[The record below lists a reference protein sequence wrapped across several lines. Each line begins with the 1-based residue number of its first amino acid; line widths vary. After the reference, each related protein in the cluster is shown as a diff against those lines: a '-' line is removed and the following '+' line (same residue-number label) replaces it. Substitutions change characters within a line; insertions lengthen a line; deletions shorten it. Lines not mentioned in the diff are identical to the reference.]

1 MNSNSQ
7 TNVAIY
13 VRVSTKEQAAEGYS
27 IGEQT
32 ERLQKFCEAHGWHI
46 FQIYTDAGYS
56 GADTNRPAL
65 QDLLVDVHAGRISKV
80 LVYKLDR
87 LSRSQK
93 DTLKLI
99 EDEFLQ
105 HNVAFESMTEKLDTG
120 TAHGRAMIGILAAFA
135 QLEKEM
141 IHERL
146 SLGMDARIKEGKW
159 RGGFK
164 VPFGYDYDPDK
175 EILVINEYQ
184 AMIVKYLFQQFTAGR
199 SISSIA
205 KEMEN
210 KGMLL
215 PNGKCNR
222 RSLQYILQ
230 NKTYCGYLKHGSDW
244 IHGLQ
249 DPVIDENTYEAA
261 QKIFAGHYHPKTN
274 TPTTLLGGLLYCGRC
289 GAKYAKTK
297 TGTQKYGYKYKYG
310 CYSRSKKVFSMV
322 KDPECKNEY
331 YDIECL
337 DALVCDQIRKLAVDP
352 HYFQQ
357 LKTESKK
364 TETAQ
369 QITAIQQQIRSIN
382 SQLSRFM
389 DLYGTGRYSIK
400 DLDEKTQ
407 PLQDQRSKL
416 QQELNRLQA
425 TSHMDDEQ
433 VLQLVRSFD
442 NVLESSNIEEKQRII
457 NLLIDKIIIDGD
469 SITIY
474 WNFI

>member
-1 MNSNSQ
+1 MN
-7 TNVAIY
+7 VGIY
-13 VRVSTKEQAAEGYS
+13 VRVSTKEQATEGYS

-32 ERLQKFCEAHGWHI
+32 ERLQKFCDAHGWHI

-56 GADTNRPAL
+56 GADTSRPAL
-65 QDLLVDVHAGRISKV
+65 QDLLADVHAGRITKV

-141 IHERL
+141 IHERM
-146 SLGMDARIKEGKW
+146 SLGMEARIKEGKW

-164 VPFGYDYDPDK
+164 VPFGYDYDQDLEK
-175 EILVINEYQ
+175 LVINDYQ
-184 AMIVKYLFQQFTAGR
+184 AMIVRHLFQQFTADR

-205 KEMEN
+205 KSMEG

-215 PNGKCNR
+215 SNGKCNR

-249 DPVIDENTYEAA
+249 DPIIDEDTYNAA
-261 QKIFAGHYHPKTN
+261 QTILAGHYHPKTN
-274 TPTTLLGGLLYCGRC
+274 TPTTLLGGLLICGKC

-297 TGTQKYGYKYKYG
+297 TGTKKYGYKYKYG
-310 CYSRSKKVFSMV
+310 CYSRSKKVLSMV
-322 KDPECKNEY
+322 KDPDCRNKY
-331 YDIECL
+331 YDIKDL
-337 DALVCDQIRKLAVDP
+337 DALVCDQVRKLALDP
-352 HYFQQ
+352 AYFTQ
-357 LKTESKK
+357 LKEESRK
-364 TETAQ
+364 TDTAQ

-389 DLYGTGRYSIK
+389 DLYGLGRYSIE
-400 DLDEKTQ
+400 DLDEKTL
-407 PLQDQRSKL
+407 PLQDQRNRL
-416 QQELNRLQA
+416 QQELTRLQA
-425 TSHMDDEQ
+425 IQPMSDDQ

-442 NVLESSNIEEKQRII
+442 DALDASDMEEKQRIL

-469 SITIY
+469 DITIH